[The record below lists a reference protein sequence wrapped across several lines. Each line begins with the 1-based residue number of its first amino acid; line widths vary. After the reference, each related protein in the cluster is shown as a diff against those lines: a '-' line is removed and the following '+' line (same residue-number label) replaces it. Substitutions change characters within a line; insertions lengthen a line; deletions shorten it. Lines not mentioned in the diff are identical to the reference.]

1 VTGPESNENN
11 SLLLKLPKWK
21 IWYVM
26 GVLYFLWFLD
36 FATRTVIS
44 PMFPAIQKELSL
56 TDSQLGM
63 LTSIVLAMITVLA
76 LPLSY
81 VIDRWRR
88 GKLVSLMGIVW
99 SIGSLFSGLSSSFG
113 QLLASRGVLGV
124 GESAY
129 ASGGMAMISAT
140 IKKERRATVTGLWNT
155 AIPLGIAFGMI
166 AGGWIAV
173 TWGWRMAFIVLAVPG
188 LILGILAWFFPDYKS
203 NTVHNNG
210 QNSPGFISTIKEL
223 VKNKALVYLYVS
235 FALYTLYSQA
245 CVYWGPTLFTRYF
258 NMDMA
263 SAGMLS
269 GSMTLLALIAG
280 PLGGILADRI
290 ARKNPRNKIMLC
302 FVSIFLT
309 LAFNIVG
316 FVWQIIPLLFAGS
329 FFSVLFL
336 AAQMTST
343 QEIVPAY
350 QRASSYGVY
359 VVCQY
364 LLGGLWGP
372 WVTGI
377 ISDASNL
384 LNAFTIVTIIGL
396 VGCMGYLLAARY
408 FNGAVNT
415 ARAKDLE
422 MEKQAA

>member
-1 VTGPESNENN
+1 
-11 SLLLKLPKWK
+11 
-21 IWYVM
+21 
-26 GVLYFLWFLD
+26 
-36 FATRTVIS
+36 
-44 PMFPAIQKELSL
+44 
-56 TDSQLGM
+56 
-63 LTSIVLAMITVLA
+63 VLA

-88 GKLVSLMGIVW
+88 GRLVSLMGIVW
-99 SIGSLFSGLSSSFG
+99 SIGSLFSGLSGSFA
-113 QLLASRGVLGV
+113 QLLTSRGVLGV

-129 ASGGMAMISAT
+129 ASGGMAIISAT

-173 TWGWRMAFIVLAVPG
+173 TYGWRMAFIALAIPG

-203 NTVHNNG
+203 SAVHNN
-210 QNSPGFISTIKEL
+210 NSHASPGFIATIKEL
-223 VKNKALVYLYVS
+223 VKNKALVFLYVS

-269 GSMTLLALIAG
+269 GSMTLLALVAG
-280 PLGGILADRI
+280 PLGGILVDRI
-290 ARKNPRNKIMLC
+290 ARNNPRNKVILI
-302 FVSIFLT
+302 FVSILLT
-309 LAFNIVG
+309 LVCNIIG
-316 FVWQIIPLLFAGS
+316 FIWQIIPLLFAGS

-408 FNGAVNT
+408 FNDAVST
-415 ARAKDLE
+415 ARTKDLE
-422 MEKQAA
+422 LEKQPA

>member
-1 VTGPESNENN
+1 
-11 SLLLKLPKWK
+11 
-21 IWYVM
+21 M

-44 PMFPAIQKELSL
+44 PMFPAIQKELALS
-56 TDSQLGM
+56 DSQLGM

-81 VIDRWRR
+81 IIDRWRR

-99 SIGSLFSGLSSSFG
+99 SLGSLFSGMSGNFA
-113 QLLASRGVLGV
+113 QLLTSRGTLGV

-129 ASGGMAMISAT
+129 ASGGMSMISAT
-140 IKKERRATVTGLWNT
+140 IKKEHRGTVTGLWNT

-173 TWGWRMAFIVLAVPG
+173 NYGWRTAFIALAIPG
-188 LILGILAWFFPDYKS
+188 FILGIMAWFFPDYKTRS
-203 NTVHNNG
+203 VNING
-210 QNSPGFISTIKEL
+210 QASTGFIATIREL
-223 VKNKALVYLYVS
+223 VKNKTLVFLYVS

-245 CVYWGPTLFTRYF
+245 CVYWGPTLFNRYF

-263 SAGMLS
+263 AAGMLS

-280 PLGGILADRI
+280 PLGGIMADRI
-290 ARKNPRNKIMLC
+290 ARKNLRNKVILI
-302 FVSIFLT
+302 FISIFLT
-309 LAFNIVG
+309 LICNIIG
-316 FVWQIIPLLFAGS
+316 FVCQIIPLLFAGS

-336 AAQMTST
+336 AAQMTAT
-343 QEIVPAY
+343 QEIVPVY

-372 WVTGI
+372 WITGV

-384 LNAFTIVTIIGL
+384 LNAFTIVTIIGM

-408 FNGAVNT
+408 FNGDVNT

-422 MEKQAA
+422 MEKQPA